1 MELYDGIFEPHFQI
15 QSLQRRQNFIPSG
28 RFGKSKECISRNF
41 QFSPRVKRY
50 LKAVQLIN
58 LETDIKKLEQT
69 YTLHKNE
76 HPGCSILPKI
86 RNEIVKRKDSPTEL
100 NFIRFKHAGALS
112 LQSKTPDPRVS
123 FKNSLNISKLVLKN
137 PKF

>member
-1 MELYDGIFEPHFQI
+1 MEIYDGIFEPHFQI
-15 QSLQRRQNFIPSG
+15 QSLQRRQNFIPTG

-41 QFSPRVKRY
+41 HFSPRVKRY

-69 YTLHKNE
+69 YTLHKTE

-86 RNEIVKRKDSPTEL
+86 RNEIVKRKDSPTESNL
-100 NFIRFKHAGALS
+100 LRFKPIQSLS
-112 LQSKTPDPRVS
+112 IHSKTPDPRVS